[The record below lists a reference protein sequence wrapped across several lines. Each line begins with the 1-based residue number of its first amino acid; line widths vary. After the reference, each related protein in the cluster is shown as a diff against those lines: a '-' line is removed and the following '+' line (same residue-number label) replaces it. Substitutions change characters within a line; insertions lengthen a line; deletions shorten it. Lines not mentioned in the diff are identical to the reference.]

1 MKRLIIFIF
10 FIVLNGCVGPAEP
23 SHGLVENLPAVIN
36 KNDVFSFSLRADNFE
51 YEKVFQTTIS
61 LENNKQLISTLVI
74 SDFTA
79 GDSSYISVM
88 GESDTLI
95 YNYQI
100 NSNLVETEIKNHRT
114 VNKVII
120 YLRGFSGIIDWVLT
134 EN

>member
-1 MKRLIIFIF
+1 MKPLIIFVF

-23 SHGLVENLPAVIN
+23 NHGLVENLPAVIN

-114 VNKVII
+114 VNKVIV

>member
-1 MKRLIIFIF
+1 MKPLIIFVF

-114 VNKVII
+114 VNKVIV

>member
-1 MKRLIIFIF
+1 LKPLIIFVF

-114 VNKVII
+114 VNKVIV

>member
-1 MKRLIIFIF
+1 MKPLIIFVF

-88 GESDTLI
+88 GEKDTLI

>member
-1 MKRLIIFIF
+1 LKRLIIFIF

-23 SHGLVENLPAVIN
+23 NHGLVENLPAVIN

-51 YEKVFQTTIS
+51 YEKAFQTTIS

-114 VNKVII
+114 VDKVII

>member
-1 MKRLIIFIF
+1 MKPLIIFVF

-114 VNKVII
+114 VNEVIV

>member
-120 YLRGFSGIIDWVLT
+120 YLREFSGIIDWVLT

>member
-1 MKRLIIFIF
+1 LKPLIIFVF

-88 GESDTLI
+88 GEKDTLI

-114 VNKVII
+114 VNKVIV

>member
-1 MKRLIIFIF
+1 MKPLIIFVF

>member
-88 GESDTLI
+88 GEKDTLI

>member
-1 MKRLIIFIF
+1 MKPLIIFVF

-88 GESDTLI
+88 GEKDTLI

-114 VNKVII
+114 VNKVIV

>member
-1 MKRLIIFIF
+1 MKPLIIFVF

-88 GESDTLI
+88 GEKDTLI

-120 YLRGFSGIIDWVLT
+120 YLREFSGIIDWVLT

>member
-1 MKRLIIFIF
+1 MKPLIIFVF

-120 YLRGFSGIIDWVLT
+120 YLQGFSGIIDWVLT

>member
-1 MKRLIIFIF
+1 MKPLIIFVF

-88 GESDTLI
+88 GEKDTLI

-120 YLRGFSGIIDWVLT
+120 YLQGFSGIIDWVLT

>member
-1 MKRLIIFIF
+1 MKPLIIFVF

-23 SHGLVENLPAVIN
+23 NHGLVENLPAVIN

-88 GESDTLI
+88 GEKDTLI

-114 VNKVII
+114 VNKVIV